1 MSSIVS
7 KRSSTPCAVWLTGL
21 SARVAA
27 TITAPAPNTSRA
39 LRPRDATTW
48 AMPPAMS
55 ATQAERTEV
64 SASADEREHRARHDD
79 RARALQA

>member
-1 MSSIVS
+1 MSPIVS

-21 SARVAA
+21 RASVAA

-39 LRPRDATTW
+39 LRPREATTC
-48 AMPPAMS
+48 AMPPAIS

-64 SASADEREHRARHDD
+64 SARATSVSTAPATHD
-79 RARALQA
+79 RARALQR